1 MENSLYYFFC
11 LFFEYHVYY
20 DFFSSD
26 FFFFQDRAQSPFPT
40 ETLATTCRS
49 FLVGICLL
57 FCLGLDK
64 LLRCNENG
72 KNMYF
77 IFITEL

>member
-1 MENSLYYFFC
+1 MENILYYFFFG

-20 DFFSSD
+20 EFFSSD
-26 FFFFQDRAQSPFPT
+26 FFFQDRAQSPFPT
-40 ETLATTCRS
+40 NTLTTTCRS
-49 FLVGICLL
+49 FSVGICLL

-72 KNMYF
+72 KNIYF
-77 IFITEL
+77 IFIT